1 MKPVQILELF
11 GGIGAPRCAMRN
23 IGMPVKSIDYVE
35 IDEKAVRSYN
45 AMFADDLKYRTQDV
59 RGWDLKPDVLVH
71 GSPCQDFSIA
81 GRQKGADPGSGTRS
95 SLMWETLRIIRN
107 LGIWKPRLVVWENVP
122 NVLSKYMRHNFD
134 KYLHEM
140 ESLGYANSY
149 ETLNATD
156 FGLPQTRRRVFTVST
171 LDSEPFDFTK
181 LGKRPMRPISEFL
194 EHVDEPQY
202 VVKQP
207 SMLKRIGV
215 RQKHG
220 FQGSVSV
227 IQETAQTITTSQM
240 RCPNAGVIDTGEGHY
255 RYLTEREC
263 WRLQGFAD
271 ADYEAALKVN
281 PTRPGCMNGVLY
293 RQAGNSMPVP
303 ILEEIFKHTIS
314 KEQTA

>member
-23 IGMPVKSIDYVE
+23 IGIPVKSIDYVE

-45 AMFADDLKYRTQDV
+45 AMFAGEVAYQPQDV
-59 RGWDLKPDVLVH
+59 RGWNLTPDVLFH

-81 GRQKGADPGSGTRS
+81 GHQKGADPDSGTRS

-107 LGIWKPRLVVWENVP
+107 LGEWKPRVVIWENVP
-122 NVLSKYMRHNFD
+122 NVLSKHMRHNFE
-134 KYLHEM
+134 KYLEAMRHM
-140 ESLGYANSY
+140 GYRNACD
-149 ETLNATD
+149 TLNAMD
-156 FGLPQTRRRVFTVST
+156 FGLPQNRRRVFTVSI
-171 LDSEPFDFTK
+171 LDSKPFDFST
-181 LGKRPMRPISEFL
+181 LAKRPMRPISEFL
-194 EHVDEPQY
+194 ECTDAPQY

-220 FQGSVSV
+220 FQGSVNV
-227 IQETAQTITTSQM
+227 IRDTAQTITTSQM
-240 RCPNAGVIDTGEGHY
+240 RCPNAGILDTGKGHY

-263 WRLQGFAD
+263 WRLQGFTD
-271 ADYEAALKVN
+271 ADYEAALAVN

-293 RQAGNSMPVP
+293 RQAGNAMPVP
-303 ILEEIFKHTIS
+303 ILEEILTKTLN
-314 KEQTA
+314 